1 MVEEAGIW
9 ETCCI
14 ESGIRA
20 TIEGAGIWDT
30 WFIESG
36 IRATADGRDLFTV
49 EIA

>member
-20 TIEGAGIWDT
+20 TIEGAGICT